1 MNQLIRLLIADD
13 HILFRDG
20 LTSLLRDEPDLEVLG
35 QAGTGEEALCQIRQH
50 QPDVVLLDIS
60 MPVLSGLEVASQI
73 NAELSTIKI
82 LMLTIHEEENFF
94 FEALRAGAH
103 GYVLKGARSEE
114 LMNAIRI
121 VYSGETYLP
130 PSLAGSLVQD
140 FLSRQFRPPLDDSL
154 TSREYDVLTLIAKGL
169 TNRQIA
175 EKLSLSLSTIK
186 THRAHIYQKLNL
198 NDRASLVAYARRHG
212 LPYAAQA

>member
-1 MNQLIRLLIADD
+1 MNRSIRLLIADD

-20 LTSLLRDEPDLEVLG
+20 LTALLHDESDFEVLD
-35 QAGTGEEALCQIRQH
+35 QAGTGEEALNLIRQL

-60 MPVLSGLEVASQI
+60 MPILSGLEVACQI
-73 NAELSTIKI
+73 NAELSAIKI
-82 LMLTIHEEENFF
+82 LMLTIHEEESFF
-94 FEALRAGAH
+94 FEALRAGAS

-121 VYSGETYLP
+121 VHAGETYLP
-130 PSLAGSLVQD
+130 PSLASNLVQD
-140 FLSRQFRPPLDDSL
+140 FLSRQVRPTADDSL
-154 TSREYDVLTLIAKGL
+154 TSREYDVLALIAKGL

-175 EKLSLSLSTIK
+175 NKLSLSLSTIK

-212 LPYAAQA
+212 LLYTTTQ

>member
-1 MNQLIRLLIADD
+1 MNHSIRLLIADD

-20 LTSLLRDEPDLEVLG
+20 LTALLHDEPDFEVLD
-35 QAGTGEEALCQIRQH
+35 QAGTGEEALSLTRQYH
-50 QPDVVLLDIS
+50 PDVVLLDIS
-60 MPVLSGLEVASQI
+60 MPILSGLEVAYQI
-73 NAELSTIKI
+73 NAELSAVKI

-94 FEALRAGAH
+94 FEALRAGAN

-121 VYSGETYLP
+121 VYTGETYLP
-130 PSLAGSLVQD
+130 PSLAGNLVQD
-140 FLSRQFRPPLDDSL
+140 FLSRHVSPPVDDSL
-154 TSREYDVLTLIAKGL
+154 TSREYDVLALIAKGL

-175 EKLSLSLSTIK
+175 NKLSLSLSTIK

-198 NDRASLVAYARRHG
+198 NDRASLVAYARQYG
-212 LPYAAQA
+212 LLYTTQS

>member
-1 MNQLIRLLIADD
+1 MNHSIRLLIADD

-20 LTSLLRDEPDLEVLG
+20 LTALLLDEPDFEVLD
-35 QAGTGEEALCQIRQH
+35 QAGTGEEALSLTRQH

-60 MPVLSGLEVASQI
+60 MPILSGLEVACQI
-73 NAELSTIKI
+73 NAELSAIKI

-94 FEALRAGAH
+94 FEALRAGAN
-103 GYVLKGARSEE
+103 GYVLKGARSDE

-121 VYSGETYLP
+121 VHAGKTYLP

-140 FLSRQFRPPLDDSL
+140 FLSRQASPPADDSL
-154 TSREYDVLTLIAKGL
+154 TSREYDVLALIAKGL

-175 EKLSLSLSTIK
+175 DKLSLSLSTIK

-198 NDRASLVAYARRHG
+198 NDRASLVAYARRYG
-212 LPYAAQA
+212 LLYTTPS